1 MILAVAS
8 TNLYLR
14 HTSSMIFCGMS
25 VTIGRVIPSSPV
37 TCRNGSCGY
46 MACNISAERPYAV
59 GDAPLM
65 SMFIRLFL
73 RASAAS
79 CILLLIR

>member
-46 MACNISAERPYAV
+46 MACNISAERQ
-59 GDAPLM
+59 
-65 SMFIRLFL
+65 
-73 RASAAS
+73 
-79 CILLLIR
+79 